1 MKLNKLLL
9 GFAFWGIALTSCIQD
24 EPLNAEADILT
35 CTVPGTNLITS
46 PIVLNDEIII
56 TVTKETDLSKIAPE
70 FTLTPGANIQPQSG
84 TVRDFNNPT
93 QSVTYKVTSEDQKW
107 SKEYKV
113 IVINSDLTTIY
124 NFEDITKSEP
134 YFVFAEKQNGVVNM
148 QWASG
153 NAGFSFTGQGKN
165 PYDFPTLQS
174 TDGKTGKCLQLVT
187 RSTGTF
193 GSDFRMPIA
202 AGNLFMGKFDV
213 LSALSN
219 ALKATQFGVPFYYVP
234 STLVGYYKYKA
245 GDVYKNVDGNVVEG
259 KRDICDIYALFYE
272 AVDGK
277 LLDGTNAFTSPN
289 LVSLARIKN
298 AKETGDKWT
307 RFELPFI
314 LKEGKTIDHDKLIAG
329 KYNIA
334 LVFSSSIDGGEFSG
348 AVGSTLYVDEV
359 QLIYD
364 EK

>member
-9 GFAFWGIALTSCIQD
+9 GFAFIGTAMVSCIQD

-35 CTVPGTNLITS
+35 CTVPATNLITS

-56 TVTKETDLSKIAPE
+56 TVTKETDLSHIAPE
-70 FTLTPGANIQPQSG
+70 FTLTPGASIQPPSG
-84 TVRDFNNPT
+84 TVRNFDNST
-93 QSVTYKVTSEDQKW
+93 QSVTYEVTSEDKKW
-107 SKEYKV
+107 TKEYKV
-113 IVINSDLTTIY
+113 IIINSDLTTIY
-124 NFEDITKSEP
+124 NFEDVTKSDP
-134 YFVFAEKQNGVVNM
+134 YYVFAEKQNGVVNM

-153 NAGFSFTGQGKN
+153 NPGFSFTGLGKTPN
-165 PYDFPTLQS
+165 DFPTLQS
-174 TDGKTGKCLQLVT
+174 TDGKTGKCLELVT
-187 RSTGTF
+187 RTTGNF
-193 GSDFRMPIA
+193 GNDLGMPIA

-213 LSALSN
+213 LSALTN

-234 STLVGYYKYKA
+234 STLVGYYKFKA
-245 GDVYKNVDGNVVEG
+245 GDVYKKVDGSVVEG
-259 KRDICDIYALFYE
+259 KRDICDIYAIFYE
-272 AVDGK
+272 AVNGK

-289 LVSLARIKN
+289 LISLARIKN

-307 RFELPFI
+307 RFELPFV
-314 LKEGKTIDHDKLIAG
+314 LKEGKTVDHDKLVAG

-334 LVFSSSIDGGEFSG
+334 IVFSSSIDGGEFSG
-348 AVGSTLYVDEV
+348 AVGSTLLIDEV